1 MLLVSLLVVLLI
13 KNQVLKMT
21 LILKVV
27 FRLLVV
33 VLPLLDDGSRGGN
46 SLDGGTSAYPSD
58 LVVDDLVT
66 TSSIVGNVD
75 DVAVATTS
83 DIPIDLD
90 VDATNQHDK
99 LDVDG
104 VPAVVSLHE
113 RTHAES
119 SGIVS
124 VRVCTIIGSAVVNP
138 MLVLMCNV
146 GSSVANAATPTLVLM
161 CTVVRSADVANPML
175 VPVCTVT
182 VAARVA
188 DLKLVLLCT
197 ATVVNVKLVLLCT
210 ATTTDLVLVPLCTVG
225 GVDSDVDLSN
235 AGVDSDVDDVAKANA
250 NAGVDSD
257 VNGVVKANVDVIC
270 C

>member
-104 VPAVVSLHE
+104 VPAVVELILKNVSLNE

-124 VRVCTIIGSAVVNP
+124 VRVCTIIYWLCCCQP
-138 MLVLMCNV
+138 
-146 GSSVANAATPTLVLM
+146 
-161 CTVVRSADVANPML
+161 DVSTH
-175 VPVCTVT
+175 V
-182 VAARVA
+182 
-188 DLKLVLLCT
+188 
-197 ATVVNVKLVLLCT
+197 
-210 ATTTDLVLVPLCTVG
+210 
-225 GVDSDVDLSN
+225 
-235 AGVDSDVDDVAKANA
+235 
-250 NAGVDSD
+250 
-257 VNGVVKANVDVIC
+257 
-270 C
+270 